1 MKGFSLFRPEA
12 VRGQQQAW
20 LGSIQLIR
28 PVSFAVLTTLV
39 LATVALLALVLV
51 EGRYTRKA
59 HVAGFLVPDK
69 GVLRLLPQQSGTVLE
84 LETDLFDNPR
94 SVLSRNAATG
104 AWWDPVTKAVN
115 YMDEVTVIGRPIM
128 TYRSKR

>member
-59 HVAGFLVPDK
+59 HVANILFNY
-69 GVLRLLPQQSGTVLE
+69 RL
-84 LETDLFDNPR
+84 
-94 SVLSRNAATG
+94 
-104 AWWDPVTKAVN
+104 
-115 YMDEVTVIGRPIM
+115 GR
-128 TYRSKR
+128 